1 MLVQWECFSFDD
13 LPNHTLYQVLRLR
26 SEVFV
31 VEQNCVFLDA
41 DNADEHCLHLCGFV
55 EGNVAAYARLVPPGI
70 LFPETSIGRVVTSP
84 QYRGSG
90 LGKVLMEEAIELC
103 HQVFGEGA
111 IQIGAQLYLQ
121 KFYEGFGFKT
131 IGEVYVEDGIDH
143 IHMMLG

>member
-121 KFYEGFGFKT
+121 KFYESFGFTT